1 MVAFRCYNPSG
12 TKDRGFHAWCDE
24 LPPEFRSAVDVELE
38 LAGRDKTLEESGRF
52 KDLRGKCLGL
62 TEILI
67 DFEIDVGDGKENH
80 EEVHIRILGF
90 GAADDFVLL
99 FGFRKRGGP
108 DYGPACHSAHNRKR
122 GVEHDGRRAQP
133 CRF

>member
-67 DFEIDVGDGKENH
+67 DSRSTWVTAKRITKKFTFEFLVSGPPMISFCSLASANAAVLIMGQRVIRRTIEN
-80 EEVHIRILGF
+80 
-90 GAADDFVLL
+90 
-99 FGFRKRGGP
+99 
-108 DYGPACHSAHNRKR
+108 
-122 GVEHDGRRAQP
+122 VE
-133 CRF
+133 